1 MTDDSR
7 APGGSAPDDGRVRG
21 PHAGDED
28 GTLSLTDQLLVSG
41 PPRYEGM
48 APPDPG
54 ASSYGEEGRSY
65 GSAAVPGQGG
75 PVTPPERNGRPGYEQ
90 GGPGYEQ
97 GGPGYPGQGGSGF
110 AGSGGAGGSAGFDQ
124 GRPGQGVQGQGVQGQ
139 GGQGGAAG
147 YEQSGPGYAGEGR
160 PAYTG
165 QGAAGPGYAGGPGE
179 QGPPRPIFTP
189 HDQPQPSPVPYAWGT
204 PPGGPGGTAP
214 NWAPVPAAR
223 PGERSGP
230 VMGVFVAVAVMVAL
244 IAGAL
249 GAGIGVV
256 ATRDNGPKAVDLGG
270 GSSTG
275 AKNRAPGSVAGIAGR
290 VVPSVVMIKVANA
303 TEGGAG
309 TGFIVNGGYI
319 VTNNHVVAPAA
330 QGGTMQVVFNDGKTT
345 SASIVGRDPN
355 SDIAV
360 IKPTTL
366 DGRPALLLG
375 DSAGLAV
382 GDPVIA
388 IGSPLGLAGT
398 VTTGIVSALNRPVTT
413 SGEGG
418 EAAYISAVQTDA
430 AINPGNSGGPLVD
443 SQGRVIGVNSAI
455 ATLGGQSLGGE
466 KQQSGSIGL
475 GFAIPSNQVK
485 RVAEQLIK
493 GGKVTHPIIGAC
505 MDMSY
510 QGSGARIAT
519 SNSATQCKGGAITPG
534 GPAEKAGLKAGDVI
548 TSFAGKSIGGADELI
563 VAIRSKSPGDTVPV
577 VYTRGGQSRTVQLTL
592 AAGN

>member
-21 PHAGDED
+21 PNTGDED

-54 ASSYGEEGRSY
+54 ASSAYGEDGRPY
-65 GSAAVPGQGG
+65 GPAGGSGQGG
-75 PVTPPERNGRPGYEQ
+75 PTTPPEQNGRPGFGQGGPGYAGQGGSAGFEQ
-90 GGPGYEQ
+90 GGPGYTGQNGSAGYEPSPPGFAGQGGSAGFEQ
-97 GGPGYPGQGGSGF
+97 GGPGYTGQNGSPG
-110 AGSGGAGGSAGFDQ
+110 A
-124 GRPGQGVQGQGVQGQ
+124 
-139 GGQGGAAG
+139 
-147 YEQSGPGYAGEGR
+147 EEGR
-160 PAYTG
+160 QAYG
-165 QGAAGPGYAGGPGE
+165 QGAPAYGYGGRPGE
-179 QGPPRPIFTP
+179 QGAPRPIFTP
-189 HDQPQPSPVPYAWGT
+189 HDQPPPSSVPYAWGT
-204 PPGGPGGTAP
+204 PPGGPGGTTP
-214 NWAPVPAAR
+214 NWAPVPPVR
-223 PGERSGP
+223 PNERSGP
-230 VMGVFVAVAVMVAL
+230 VMGVFVAVAVAVAL

-256 ATRDNGPKAVDLGG
+256 ATRDSGPKAVDLGG

-275 AKNRAPGSVAGIAGR
+275 AKNRAPGSVAGIARR

-330 QGGTMQVVFNDGKTT
+330 QGGTMQVVYNDGKTT

-360 IKPTTL
+360 IKPATL

-375 DSAGLAV
+375 DSDGIAV

-413 SGEGG
+413 SGESG
-418 EAAYISAVQTDA
+418 ESAYISAVQTDA

-455 ATLGGQSLGGE
+455 ATLGGQTLGGD

-510 QGSGARIAT
+510 QGNGARIST
-519 SNSATQCKGGAITPG
+519 SGSATQCKGGAITPG

-548 TSFAGKSIGGADELI
+548 TSFAGKAIGGADELI

-577 VYTRGGQSRTVQLTL
+577 VFTRGGQSRTVQLTL